1 MIALIGHGW
10 PVTIHRAMGGPPVIL
25 FSDPIP
31 PVAVAT
37 SPPASHELS
46 RSAGTGDIQL
56 GFESLVQ
63 SWKAFPLSKH
73 PVSFPGVGGQDGAS
87 SGPGGL
93 RAHRL
98 QPMDAQAAA
107 ARGLGRTGPKKQ
119 SSQAANS
126 QGPGRPG
133 TAVHWGRA
141 AKLRGILATAR
152 TPNGAGGGPAAPV
165 FGARTGPARETG
177 GRPDPRPGNGAG
189 ARAAKPVCDAPPKGP
204 RGPHGGIAAQPG
216 GPPGGRRPG
225 TTGGGEQRKQTG
237 RIRRPPAV
245 PGTRPAGVR
254 DGAAEGAPGP
264 HGGQSGPFASGRGRP
279 RKAAPHG
286 RFRRRRRRACPT
298 ATRRVRGRCPRA
310 AAAGRPFGD
319 KWRLTPPAV
328 RCG

>member
-1 MIALIGHGW
+1 MSNRGKPFH
-10 PVTIHRAMGGPPVIL
+10 
-25 FSDPIP
+25 F
-31 PVAVAT
+31 
-37 SPPASHELS
+37 
-46 RSAGTGDIQL
+46 RSTQYL
-56 GFESLVQ
+56 
-63 SWKAFPLSKH
+63 
-73 PVSFPGVGGQDGAS
+73 FPGWV
-87 SGPGGL
+87 
-93 RAHRL
+93 
-98 QPMDAQAAA
+98 
-107 ARGLGRTGPKKQ
+107 GRTELHPAPAAYAPTGFSLWGRRPPQRGALDERAQRNK
-119 SSQAANS
+119 SNQAANR

-133 TAVHWGRA
+133 TVLHWGRA

-152 TPNGAGGGPAAPV
+152 TPNGAGDGPAAPV
-165 FGARTGPARETG
+165 FGARTDPAREPG
-177 GRPDPRPGNGAG
+177 GWPDPRPGNGAG

-286 RFRRRRRRACPT
+286 RFRRRRRRARPT
-298 ATRRVRGRCPRA
+298 ATRRVRGRCPRT
-310 AAAGRPFGD
+310 AAAGRPFGN
-319 KWRLTPPAV
+319 KLRLTPPAV